1 MLQATHSRVFAA
13 LLGLTA
19 ATALPLQAIAQ
30 DTMKTHE
37 EKEMQTAA
45 SMDVLE
51 ITLSEPQFS
60 TLYKAIKQAGLDDVL
75 TEPGP
80 YTLFAPTNDAFAK
93 LPQGEVEALLD
104 PSNKEQLVA
113 LLKAHLVMG
122 EWFSDDFTSTQELQ
136 GVAENRLTIEADK
149 AVMVNDNTVVE
160 ADIEASNGVVHAI
173 NQVIKI
179 D

>member
-37 EKEMQTAA
+37 EEEMQTAA

-60 TLYKAIKQAGLDDVL
+60 TLYKAIKQAGLDEVL

-80 YTLFAPTNDAFAK
+80 YTLFAPTNDAFA
-93 LPQGEVEALLD
+93 
-104 PSNKEQLVA
+104 
-113 LLKAHLVMG
+113 
-122 EWFSDDFTSTQELQ
+122 
-136 GVAENRLTIEADK
+136 
-149 AVMVNDNTVVE
+149 
-160 ADIEASNGVVHAI
+160 
-173 NQVIKI
+173 
-179 D
+179 